1 MKTIATLAVCITL
14 TACATATPQISEAK
28 AIDAGWSTLN
38 SAAQVADQLAVSGK
52 LKGAKAAKVKSD
64 LDKATTIMTAAD
76 AAYKANPGTDVT
88 AQIASA
94 AALVSEVITITTGA
108 SK

>member
-1 MKTIATLAVCITL
+1 MKTIAILAACITL
-14 TACATATPQISEAK
+14 AACATAIPQIDEAR

-52 LKGAKAAKVKSD
+52 LKGAQASKVKTD
-64 LDKATTIMTAAD
+64 LDQAKLIMTAAD
-76 AAYKANPGTDVT
+76 ASYKANPGMDVM

-94 AALVSEVITITTGA
+94 AALVSEVITITAGA

>member
-1 MKTIATLAVCITL
+1 MKLLAPLALALCL
-14 TACATATPQISEAK
+14 TACATTQLNEAK

-52 LKGAKAAKVKSD
+52 LHGAQAAKVKAD
-64 LDKATTIMTAAD
+64 LDQATQIMTAAD
-76 AAYKANPGTDVT
+76 AAYKQNPGTDVS

-108 SK
+108 KQ